1 MELGIDQNDKKE
13 MKKKGEKKR
22 NMGSAE
28 AGGQDVF
35 GSFEGAQE
43 REGGIMGDAE
53 HEEGSRV
60 EAKQLADS
68 FL

>member
-1 MELGIDQNDKKE
+1 MTRREWRRRR
-13 MKKKGEKKR
+13 KKG
-22 NMGSAE
+22 NMGTAE

-43 REGGIMGDAE
+43 RGQYGDAGRQ
-53 HEEGSRV
+53 EGSRV

>member
-1 MELGIDQNDKKE
+1 
-13 MKKKGEKKR
+13 MKKKGEKER
-22 NMGSAE
+22 NMGRAE

-35 GSFEGAQE
+35 GSFEAAQE
-43 REGGIMGDAE
+43 RGGGSIMGDAE
-53 HEEGSRV
+53 HQEGSRV